1 MCLACLRRARRRSL
15 GSGCTAR
22 NPAFDARIEDSRAEN
37 QEEPLSHADAE
48 TFLSRRCPGFH
59 HWRDLAR
66 FASANIF
73 RFIAFE
79 WTGSCVTQKR
89 AVAEQSARE
98 RPERRFVSRGGAGA
112 YLATRPERNL
122 MSGKL

>member
-22 NPAFDARIEDSRAEN
+22 NPAFDARIEDSRTEN
-37 QEEPLSHADAE
+37 HEEPLSHADAE

-66 FASANIF
+66 LASANLF

-79 WTGSCVTQKR
+79 WTASCVTHNVPSPSSQR
-89 AVAEQSARE
+89 AND
-98 RPERRFVSRGGAGA
+98 
-112 YLATRPERNL
+112 RNVVISL
-122 MSGKL
+122 DEG